1 MSNERSPRGDC
12 STTMGTRGIGGAP
25 SGGSYAQPFGCAWEH
40 TVASAT
46 MELHE
51 ELGAVRRETALD
63 APRDAVWA
71 LVANPEGLET
81 WLADDVDLDAI
92 EPGASGTVTEGGEP
106 RHVRIEEVEE
116 GRRVALS
123 WCAPGG
129 EPSLVELTREDD
141 GEHAQRTRM
150 VVVELPLVALRVA
163 AVQAAGA
170 WDAARGPQM
179 ALAVA

>member
-12 STTMGTRGIGGAP
+12 STTMGTRGMRGI
-25 SGGSYAQPFGCAWEH
+25 SFRDAQPFGCGKGD

-51 ELGAVRRETALD
+51 EMGAVRRETVLD
-63 APRDAVWA
+63 APRDAVWS

-92 EPGASGTVTEGGEP
+92 EPGASGIVTEDGEE
-106 RHVRIEEVEE
+106 RLVTIEEVDG
-116 GRRVALS
+116 GRRVALA

-129 EPSLVELTREDD
+129 
-141 GEHAQRTRM
+141 
-150 VVVELPLVALRVA
+150 
-163 AVQAAGA
+163 
-170 WDAARGPQM
+170 DA
-179 ALAVA
+179 